1 MTAITGPVG
10 RPDHRFS
17 IQYPFGVVVG
27 VAAFGQVGHF
37 AAAVRFHQN
46 DVRIV
51 PSSDGD
57 VIYQEPL
64 AVWRPLEMLVSIA
77 IRIEVFPVQY
87 GADLL
92 GLSVD
97 NT

>member
-1 MTAITGPVG
+1 MALPSNT
-10 RPDHRFS
+10 
-17 IQYPFGVVVG
+17 
-27 VAAFGQVGHF
+27 HF
-37 AAAVRFHQN
+37 ASPTAFRQVRYLAATVRFHEG
-46 DVRIV
+46 DIRIV